1 MSVKIS
7 EGKIKMNIGSILII
21 SAVVLSVASV
31 IFMTKDSVPN
41 EKSILAGRRIYYISS
56 ILIIIASMILM
67 SAFITNDFQYHY
79 VYANSSRNMPLLY
92 LISGFWAGSEGS
104 FLLWLLLLN
113 LTGLAVIKSKDKNE
127 NIIMTVIIITQ
138 IFILIMITINSP
150 FEFIW
155 KKFPNE
161 LQPGQIPPDGS
172 GMNPLLMDP
181 WMIAH
186 PPILFLG
193 YAAATVP
200 FAFAI
205 AALINNNFTDWVK
218 SSYKWLLFS
227 MISLGIG
234 IFMGGYWAYK
244 VLGWGGFWGWD
255 PVENSSL
262 IPWLVSVALMHGMLL
277 QKRKGALPKT
287 NIALAVIYFVLVF
300 YSTFLTRS
308 GVLSNFSVHSFGE
321 SGTSPYLIGFMLITL
336 FSGFFLLIK
345 KFNTI
350 KGESLGQEILS
361 WANLTLFG
369 MLTVII
375 YAAVILIGTS
385 MPIISGIFLTNQTS
399 VTSNFYNGISVPF
412 GVLILTLMIMATMAS
427 RGLLAIFKNK
437 LILLF
442 IILSAAAGILFNLNH
457 TDQIQPFIISVIAF
471 FIIFVYLSDIIKFKF
486 ISVGSSRLTHIG
498 IAVMA
503 IGIIASG
510 FHSSSIQK
518 KLFKDIEE
526 KAGTVNLTFKNFNE
540 KSRSTL
546 SFILKDGN
554 SQSSFET
561 DYYIDQKTHSLYREP
576 HIEYGFFKD
585 IYITPEQY
593 ESGEKSLTNL
603 IIAKGEKKFL
613 GNDMFVYVDMD
624 SSGMR
629 SEEPSL
635 FVNLTVNGN
644 KLSPGIK
651 IVKEKRISVKPVIP
665 GTDREVSLVEIDA
678 DSKKVLLHVTPGR
691 DTLIPPDSVMVDVS
705 FKRFIWAVWLGTILI
720 SAGGIAAVVSNRKK
734 K

>member
-1 MSVKIS
+1 
-7 EGKIKMNIGSILII
+7 MNIGSILII
-21 SAVVLSVASV
+21 TAIVLSVVSI

-41 EKSILAGRRIYYISS
+41 EKSILAGRRIYYITSM
-56 ILIIIASMILM
+56 LIIIASMILM
-67 SAFITNDFQYHY
+67 EAFIANNFQYHY

-113 LTGLAVIKSKDKNE
+113 LTGLVVIKSLDKNE

-138 IFILIMITINSP
+138 IFILLMITINSP

-155 KKFPNE
+155 KKFPGE

-205 AALINNNFTDWVK
+205 SALINNNFTDWVK
-218 SSYKWLLFS
+218 ASYKWLLFS

-277 QKRKGALPKT
+277 QRRKNALPKT

-336 FSGFFLLIK
+336 ISGFFLLIK
-345 KFNTI
+345 KFNSI
-350 KGESLGQEILS
+350 KGESLGQDILT
-361 WANLTLFG
+361 WGNLTLFG
-369 MLTVII
+369 MLTIII
-375 YAAVILIGTS
+375 YAGVILTGTS
-385 MPIISGIFLTNQTS
+385 MPIISGIFLKNQTS
-399 VTSNFYNGISVPF
+399 VTSNFYNGISIPF
-412 GVLILTLMIMATMAS
+412 GLLILILMITATMAS
-427 RGLLAIFKNK
+427 RGLPANFKNK
-437 LILLF
+437 LNLF
-442 IILSAAAGILFNLNH
+442 FIVLSAATGILFNINS
-457 TDQIQPFIISVIAF
+457 TTRIQPYIISVIAF
-471 FIIFVYLSDIIKFKF
+471 FIIFVYLSDMIKYKF
-486 ISVGSSRLTHIG
+486 VSVGSSRLTHIG
-498 IAVMA
+498 IAVVTV
-503 IGIIASG
+503 GIIASG

-526 KAGTVNLTFKNFNE
+526 KVGPISLKLKDFNE
-540 KSRSTL
+540 KSKSTL
-546 SFILKDGN
+546 SFIMKDGN
-554 SQSSFET
+554 NESTFET
-561 DYYIDQKTHSLYREP
+561 DYYIDPKTHSLYREP
-576 HIEYGFFKD
+576 HIEYGFFQD

-593 ESGEKSLTNL
+593 ESGEKSLTTL

-613 GNDMFVYVDMD
+613 GNDMFVYIDMD

-651 IVKEKRISVKPVIP
+651 ILKEKRISVKPVIP

-678 DSKKVLLHVTPGR
+678 DSKKVLLHVAPGKNII
-691 DTLIPPDSVMVDVS
+691 IPPDTVMVDVS
-705 FKRFIWAVWLGTILI
+705 FKRFIWAVWFGTVLI
-720 SAGGIAAVVSNRKK
+720 SIGGIAAVVLNIRKK
-734 K
+734 